1 MLIQRIKLKNI
12 LSFGPDAQDLE
23 LKPLNVLIGPNGSG
37 KSNLIEVI
45 GLLKAAPGDIFKP
58 IREGGGTGDWLWRGQ
73 PKAES
78 AEVEVVVDYPQ
89 GQQPLRYGFEFDDP
103 SGHFRM
109 VNERLEDA
117 QPRSDGEEQR
127 FYFETGRGETT
138 INRRDLGTGE
148 MLLHMQVSPLPDR
161 SVFSHIKD
169 PKHLPEMAYL
179 GNGFERIRLYREC
192 SFGRQTPMR
201 LPQKT
206 DLPNASLMENCQN
219 LGLVLNRLT
228 REIPVKRRFLTALG
242 QLYDGLS
249 DFHVD
254 IEYGTAQVFLH
265 EGDIPVSAMRLS
277 DGTLRYLCLLAI
289 LLDPSPPPL
298 ICIEEPELGLHP
310 DILPG
315 LAKLL
320 GEASEHCQLI
330 VTTHSD
336 VIVDSLTDTP
346 ESVVVCEK
354 GKGQT
359 TLKRLD
365 RSNLACWLEMYRLGE
380 LWSSG
385 ELGGNRW

>member
-12 LSFGPDAQDLE
+12 LSFGPDGQELE

-37 KSNLIEVI
+37 KSNLIEVF
-45 GLLKAAPGDIFKP
+45 GLLTAAPRDLFEP
-58 IREGGGTGDWLWRGQ
+58 IREGGGIGDWLWRGQ

-78 AEVEVVVDYPQ
+78 AEVEIVVDYPQ
-89 GQQPLRYGFEFDDP
+89 GQRPLRYGFAFDGP
-103 SGHFRM
+103 SGYPSII
-109 VNERLEDA
+109 NERLEDA
-117 QPRSDGEEQR
+117 QPRSDDEEAR
-127 FYFETGRGETT
+127 IYFETGRREIT
-138 INRRDLGTGE
+138 INRRDSGTDE
-148 MLLHMQVSPLPDR
+148 MLPHMQVSSLRDR

-179 GNGFERIRLYREC
+179 GNEFERIRLYREC

-206 DLPNASLMENCQN
+206 DLPNAYLMENCQN
-219 LGLVLNRLT
+219 LGLVLNRLM
-228 REIPVKRRFLTALG
+228 REISVKRRFLKALG
-242 QLYDGLS
+242 ELYDGLS

-265 EGDIPVSAMRLS
+265 EGDVPVSAMRLS

-315 LAKLL
+315 LANLL
-320 GEASEHCQLI
+320 REASERCQLI

-336 VIVDSLTDTP
+336 TLVDALTDTP

-354 GKGQT
+354 NQGRT

-365 RSNLACWLEMYRLGE
+365 KDDLSEWLKRYQLGE
-380 LWSSG
+380 LWASG
-385 ELGGNRW
+385 GIGGNRW